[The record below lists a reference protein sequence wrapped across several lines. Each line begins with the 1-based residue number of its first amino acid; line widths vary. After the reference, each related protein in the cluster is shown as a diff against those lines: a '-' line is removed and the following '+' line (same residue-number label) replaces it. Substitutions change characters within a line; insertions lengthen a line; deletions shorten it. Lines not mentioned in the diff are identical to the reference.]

1 MDTQTLIELCS
12 SHNMSI
18 AEEDLLLIASAA
30 ADG

>member
-18 AEEDLLLIASAA
+18 AEEDLLIASAA